1 MILSEEV
8 EVVEVAK
15 DSDVEDALWIA
26 LQICDSSF
34 PGGSFA
40 HSLGL
45 ESALHHNLVSVA
57 VGTLDLFVFATLEQA
72 CGQFIPLVCG
82 GHRAYY
88 NMEESLD
95 APSTSF
101 CELMHVDAICQI
113 SLTNEVSRRSSV
125 TQG

>member
-8 EVVEVAK
+8 EVVEVAG
-15 DSDVEDALWIA
+15 DSEADDAQWIA

-45 ESALHHNLVSVA
+45 ESALHHKLVSVVA
-57 VGTLDLFVFATLEQA
+57 GTLDLFVFATLEQA
-72 CGQFIPLVCG
+72 CGQLIPLVCG

-88 NMEESLD
+88 NIEDSLES
-95 APSTSF
+95 PSISF
-101 CELMHVDAICQI
+101 HELMHCDEICQV
-113 SLTNEVSRRSSV
+113 SLTNEVSRRSSI